1 MQRCY
6 GNTSTVYG
14 GAIMDENNLSAWRDD
29 VKEHMALLDNLIE
42 HRKFL
47 KAVIEEHLRQ
57 VFDWDDIEY
66 NRDMSVVSL
75 TFIKDHQPI
84 IKTENLKNLGMDFQ
98 VKAEYD
104 DCANRIV
111 VIDVFPFGDKS

>member
-14 GAIMDENNLSAWRDD
+14 GVIMDEDQLFGWQTCVREHIESLDQLVKDRKLLKSA
-29 VKEHMALLDNLIE
+29 
-42 HRKFL
+42 F
-47 KAVIEEHLRQ
+47 EEHLRQ

-104 DCANRIV
+104 DCADLIV
-111 VIDVFPFGDKS
+111 VIDVFPFGEKS